1 MVETAAHLYKGD
13 CSFEW
18 LRRMPANC
26 AYVTWIAGLSLKAER
41 RGPEVLDR
49 CIMAYRN
56 AAIRNPTYIS
66 ITNAF
71 QRNYLLGKNM

>member
-26 AYVTWIAGLSLKAER
+26 AYVIWIIGLSLKAER
-41 RGPEVLDR
+41 RGLEVLDR
-49 CIMAYRN
+49 CIMACCK
-56 AAIRNPTYIS
+56 AAIRNSTYS
-66 ITNAF
+66 LVTNVF
-71 QRNYLLGKNM
+71 QRN